1 MSPQVAIIALGAI
14 AAGFVQ
20 GLSGFAFGLVAMSFW
35 AWTVDPRLA
44 AALVVFGSLT
54 GQLIAAFSVRRGF
67 DLKRLLPFLIGGLA
81 GIPIGVAILPLLD
94 VRLFKAV
101 LGLLLVIWC
110 PVMLFARHLPRVTA
124 GGAGADGAVGLIGG
138 VLGGIGGFTGAVPI
152 LWCTLRRMDK
162 DTQRGI
168 IQNFNLATLAATM
181 TAYVVTGTVTTEMLP
196 LFAIVAPAMLIP
208 TLLGARLYHRVSE
221 ATFRRIVL
229 SLLAASGMALLVSAL
244 PFSQLGSG

>member
-1 MSPQVAIIALGAI
+1 MTLAGLAMDQQVAIIALGA
-14 AAGFVQ
+14 AVAGFIQ

-67 DLKRLLPFLIGGLA
+67 DPKLLLPFLVGGLA

-124 GGAGADGAVGLIGG
+124 GGAGADGVVGLIGG
-138 VLGGIGGFTGAVPI
+138 VLGGIGGFTGAIPI
-152 LWCTLRRMDK
+152 LWCTLRHMDK

-168 IQNFNLATLAATM
+168 IQNFNLA
-181 TAYVVTGTVTTEMLP
+181 
-196 LFAIVAPAMLIP
+196 
-208 TLLGARLYHRVSE
+208 
-221 ATFRRIVL
+221 
-229 SLLAASGMALLVSAL
+229 
-244 PFSQLGSG
+244 